1 MRTVVLAVTLA
12 GCLPAAVEAQQLFD
26 YHTLLDSTVP
36 AATASLTA
44 SGHRADPILR
54 RPDGQAQLP
63 FVLAMVDSS
72 GGTPRRL
79 ELGVTLLSQGDRVTR
94 VVVHAASR
102 GADTVLLKTTL
113 LGFVNRL
120 TAVYG
125 RPLTSGEDAGWC
137 WSAARRWIDLTLDR
151 SPAELGL
158 NVGIGPN
165 DR

>member
-12 GCLPAAVEAQQLFD
+12 GFLPAAVEAQQLFD

-44 SGHRADPILR
+44 SGHRADQILR
-54 RPDGQAQLP
+54 RPDGQSQLP
-63 FVLAMVDSS
+63 FVLALVDSS
-72 GGTPRRL
+72 SGTPLRL
-79 ELGVTLLSQGDRVTR
+79 ELNVTLLSQADRVTR
-94 VVVHAASR
+94 VLVHAVSH
-102 GADTVLLKTTL
+102 GADTALFKTTL
-113 LGFVNRL
+113 QGFVNRL

-125 RPLTSGEDAGWC
+125 RPLTSGEEAGWC
-137 WSAARRWIDLTLDR
+137 WSAARRWIDLTVDR
-151 SPAELGL
+151 SSTELAL